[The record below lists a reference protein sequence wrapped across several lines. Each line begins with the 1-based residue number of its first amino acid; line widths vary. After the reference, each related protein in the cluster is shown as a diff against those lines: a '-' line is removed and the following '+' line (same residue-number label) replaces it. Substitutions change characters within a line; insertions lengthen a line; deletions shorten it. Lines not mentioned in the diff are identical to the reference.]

1 MWPLGSYERM
11 VHEIKRRENPDIP
24 ITFGILIADYRQ
36 SLNQEYILNYINRF
50 DYKSDRYINFYLP
63 GYIDDDRYGS
73 NQEICINDK
82 KYYFNSNEYEKFLIY
97 LENDFKIEYPYTPIL
112 LLVEYKNGHFSK
124 SNIVRIELD
133 SDPINIKRT
142 GILFEKIFLCAQ
154 SHVNI
159 DDIQKGLRKI
169 AFKEG
174 LLENIVQALDIS
186 WLTAIQSMSEN
197 VKSYKIS

>member
-82 KYYFNSNEYEKFLIY
+82 KYYFNLNEYEKFLIY

-159 DDIQKGLRKI
+159 DDIQKGLRKT

>member
-142 GILFEKIFLCAQ
+142 GIFFEKIFLCAQ